1 MYIEGKELV
10 KKEKLEVIVL
20 FLYLLQHNILPQSF
34 VALNNNCISRFS
46 KSGSEA
52 RLTGVIFPFQV
63 VSSEITQL
71 YSAGLVSWWGCL
83 ESCVQLGLLTRSC

>member
-1 MYIEGKELV
+1 MDLYIEGKELV
-10 KKEKLEVIVL
+10 KKEKLEVRVL

-34 VALNNNCISRFS
+34 VALNNNCISGFS

-52 RLTGVIFPFQV
+52 GLTGVIFPFQV

-71 YSAGLVSWWGCL
+71 YSGGMVLY
-83 ESCVQLGLLTRSC
+83 LGGDA